1 LLALREDYR
10 RQLTQVRKALGF
22 ERVRFHGLLDD
33 DMSVLTF
40 RGDQPYYS
48 FFNIDSIMDFL
59 LSIGMRPIIEVSFM
73 PEAIA
78 SGPQTIFHY
87 KGNITP
93 PKNDTMWVQLIQT
106 LVQHLVDRY
115 GVQEIRQ
122 WPFEVRI
129 SLGIITHTHTRTRM
143 NE

>member
-1 LLALREDYR
+1 
-10 RQLTQVRKALGF
+10 
-22 ERVRFHGLLDD
+22 
-33 DMSVLTF
+33 MSVLTF